1 MARRLRV
8 EYPGAIGSYVAINND
23 GSAVFQTVGAGN
35 CYLAPYSPWRAYGT
49 ATITPGLLADLRKRT
64 TYPPIVLTNNF
75 TNFTVLNPQ
84 AIRDTNTAALD
95 LGWHYDVLDY
105 CWSALNVTH
114 NAILLL
120 TNGLAIANYGT
131 LGTMVWSGS
140 KIIGEGSP
148 TNLNRLVPYN
158 TVQERS
164 VAWGAGGRFSFFDT
178 ATDSGPPPE
187 IRLRFTDLAQLA
199 NAASGWTILNSQGYS
214 TNTLVL
220 TDCQLRGG
228 YLSMYSSSSNAFPY
242 VAFTN
247 NLVLRTELHFTQGY
261 QTTPYPASL
270 YLRNNLFWGGSAS
283 IVALSADSAW
293 EAKDNLFDTV
303 SLSTTNL
310 AIFANSNNGYYQ
322 TTALPGGS
330 NNKTLA
336 AVDYQTGPLGNF
348 YYPTT
353 GTNLNSLRDAGSLTN
368 AGLVGLY
375 HYTTTANQVKE
386 TNSVL
391 DIGYHL
397 VALNAAGN
405 PLDFDGDGLP
415 NYFEDRNGDGIYD
428 TGDISNWTVADTD
441 GDGMP
446 DGWEFLNGLN
456 PLVNDASDDPDGD
469 GFTNLQEY
477 QNGTNPND
485 PWLVAWGDQ
494 SATPS
499 GLGRILAADGGNH
512 FSVALRN
519 YGTVAAWGDNTY
531 GQTNVPAALSNL
543 VTAVAAAWN
552 QAAALQANGR
562 VTAWG
567 QTFGQ
572 IPSDLTTAVGVSL
585 GLEHGIALRA
595 DGTVSVWGDPADPGS
610 VSLSGLSGVKA
621 VAAGWEHNA
630 ALLNN
635 GTVVAWGANF
645 GGLGWNMTNVP
656 AGLTNVTA
664 IAAGAYHTLALKS
677 DGTVVAWGA
686 GKAGGNYYADQGQSI
701 VPPGL
706 SNVVAIAGGGYDS
719 AALRSDGTVVAWG
732 QTNSTPSPIGL
743 NNVVAIG
750 VADGHSLAERTGR
763 ETPLF
768 NLEPQ
773 TQCACAGSNV
783 TFRASAI
790 APASFSYQWQ
800 FNNVNIAG
808 ATSPT
813 LSLSNVQPSN
823 EGTYRVIIS
832 NGAGSTTSQDATLN
846 LCGPPVIASQ
856 TQPSTWQLLYGSSL
870 TLSVQ
875 ATNSGVCPIPISY
888 QWPVSSLPGAFYSFS
903 SNFTIAFANNASA
916 GIYSVVITNG
926 AGSASTTYAVNVAGE
941 GAAVWWGS
949 ITQAWNYL
957 PGVTT
962 VIGLAGGGNHTLALL
977 EGGTVLAWGT
987 NSYGQTNVP
996 GGLTNA
1002 LAVAAGDAHSL
1013 ALNAD
1018 GSVVAWGRNDLGQ
1031 TNVPASVTN
1040 TIAISAGGQQSLA
1053 LRKDG
1058 TVVQWGQT
1066 FASVPASVTNA
1077 IGIASGTNF
1086 HLALLTNSTVV
1097 AWGNNSSGQL
1107 NVPANLSNVVAVAA
1121 GGDHALALKVD
1132 GSVVAWGNNSSG
1144 QTNVPAALTNAMAIA
1159 AGYAHSMGL
1168 RNDGTVVAWGDNTY
1182 GQTNTPNLVAVKL
1195 IAAGA
1200 YQGLASVFSPVVQY
1214 PVDVTKDLLLIC
1226 NTNSTNSAALRDYY
1240 LAHRPLVAN
1249 ANVLNIACDLGEF
1262 TTTNNA
1268 ETQIVAPLLNWL
1280 AANPTK
1286 HPEYIV
1292 LFFDI
1297 PTRFS
1302 NAYLPAYGSVSYHL
1316 QQSYPGWQPFVNYI
1330 NAGTLADCEA
1340 YVDKLANV
1348 GTNYSP
1354 GKLIISASAG
1364 LYGNT
1369 NYVLDG
1375 IRHGHGYMPPEDF
1388 SDYGVLVSKATN
1400 GLLANGVASSA
1411 ILFSDGLET
1420 ITNGIAYNLPHPTA
1434 ATNLAG
1440 YTSWGDHSSLGGDY
1454 ATNGLVHW
1462 SGNSRWWIIETFES
1476 FNGTRATGQGNFIKW
1491 LASNAFGG
1499 TNYLNTPVGAVTH
1512 VEEPGLAGVSD
1523 SESYFGLWSAGKNFA
1538 ISAWNS
1544 RKTPWFQA
1552 VGEPLVTR

>member
-1 MARRLRV
+1 V
-8 EYPGAIGSYVAINND
+8 AIG
-23 GSAVFQTVGAGN
+23 F
-35 CYLAPYSPWRAYGT
+35 YGT
-49 ATITPGLLADLRKRT
+49 NGTRLL
-64 TYPPIVLTNNF
+64 
-75 TNFTVLNPQ
+75 
-84 AIRDTNTAALD
+84 
-95 LGWHYDVLDY
+95 
-105 CWSALNVTH
+105 
-114 NAILLL
+114 
-120 TNGLAIANYGT
+120 YGAQFISE
-131 LGTMVWSGS
+131 GT
-140 KIIGEGSP
+140 P
-148 TNLNRLVPYN
+148 TNLCRLVRYPA
-158 TVQERS
+158 VQEQS
-164 VAWGAGGRFSFFDT
+164 IAWGPTGSSKSLFDIT
-178 ATDSGPPPE
+178 NSPAALPTVN
-187 IRLRFTDLAQLA
+187 LRFTDLTLPPGE
-199 NAASGWTILNSQGYS
+199 STILDYNNHGGSAYSLGSFILRDSQF
-214 TNTLVL
+214 
-220 TDCQLRGG
+220 RGG
-228 YLSMYSSSSNAFPY
+228 NLSFGTYY
-242 VAFTN
+242 VTGGQTTFGFTN
-247 NLVLRTELHFTQGY
+247 NLVQWATISLSRDNS
-261 QTTPYPASL
+261 TPGSVQLGVYMH
-270 YLRNNLFWGGSAS
+270 NNLFRFAS
-283 IVALSADSAW
+283 VTLSNPTNDAPF
-293 EAKDNLFDTV
+293 EVKDNLFDTV
-303 SLSTTNL
+303 SLSGYGGNQSQNYLTH
-310 AIFANSNNGYYQ
+310 SNNGYYS
-322 TTALPGGS
+322 TTALSGGS
-330 NNKTLA
+330 SNKTLA

-348 YYPTT
+348 YYPTS

-391 DIGYHL
+391 DIGMHQ
-397 VALNAAGN
+397 VATTAAGN

-415 NYFEDRNGDGIYD
+415 DYFEDRNGDGIYA

-485 PWLVAWGDQ
+485 PWLVAWGDNTWGQ
-494 SATPS
+494 GTAPA
-499 GLGRILAADGGNH
+499 GLGKIVAVDGGLDYT
-512 FSVALRN
+512 VALRN
-519 YGTVAAWGDNTY
+519 DHVAVAWGHNTH
-531 GQTNVPAALSNL
+531 GQTSVPTTLSNL
-543 VTAVAAAWN
+543 VIAVAAAYY

-562 VTAWG
+562 VTVWG

-572 IPSDLTTAVGVSL
+572 IPSDLTTAVAVSL
-585 GLEHGIALRA
+585 GWEHGIALRA

-610 VSLSGLSGVKA
+610 VSLSGLSGVYA
-621 VAAGWEHNA
+621 VASGWEHNA

-664 IAAGAYHTLALKS
+664 IAAGAYHTLVLKS

-686 GKAGGNYYADQGQSI
+686 GKAGGTFWADQGQSI
-701 VPPGL
+701 VPAGL
-706 SNVVAIAGGGYDS
+706 SNVVAIAGGGYNS
-719 AALRSDGTVVAWG
+719 AALRGDGTVVAWG

-750 VADGHSLAERTGR
+750 VGDGHSLAERIGR

-768 NLEPQ
+768 TLEPQ
-773 TQCACAGSNV
+773 SQCSCAGSNV
-783 TFRASAI
+783 TFSASAI

-800 FNNVNIAG
+800 LNTVNIAG

-813 LSLSNVQPSN
+813 LTLNNVQPAN

-832 NGAGSTTSQDATLN
+832 NGAGSATSQDATLN

-856 TQPSTWQLLYGSSL
+856 TQPSTWLLLYGSSL

-875 ATNSGVCPIPISY
+875 ATNSGFCPIPISY
-888 QWPVSSLPGAFYSFS
+888 KWALSLAGPLRVGLG
-903 SNFTIAFANNASA
+903 SNYVIPFANNAMA
-916 GIYSVVITNG
+916 GTYTALITSG
-926 AGSASTTYAVNVAGE
+926 AGSASTTYTVSVAGE
-941 GAAVWWGS
+941 GAAIWWGS

-957 PGVTT
+957 PGVNT

-987 NSYGQTNVP
+987 NNYGQTNVP
-996 GGLTNA
+996 AGLTNA
-1002 LAVAAGDAHSL
+1002 LAVAAGDAHNL

-1018 GSVVAWGRNDLGQ
+1018 GTVVAWGRNDLGQ

-1040 TIAISAGGQQSLA
+1040 AISISAGGQQSLA

-1058 TVVQWGQT
+1058 SVVQWGQT
-1066 FASVPASVTNA
+1066 FASVPGTVANA

-1086 HLALLTNSTVV
+1086 HLALLTNGTVV
-1097 AWGNNSSGQL
+1097 AWGNNSGGQI
-1107 NVPANLSNVVAVAA
+1107 NVPGNLSNVVAVAA

-1132 GSVVAWGNNSSG
+1132 GTVVAWGNNSSG

-1159 AGYAHSMGL
+1159 AGYAHSMAL
-1168 RNDGTVVAWGDNTY
+1168 RNDGTVIAWGDNTY

-1200 YQGLASVFSPVVQY
+1200 YQSLASVFSPLVQY

-1249 ANVLNIACDLGEF
+1249 ANVLNIACDVGEF
-1262 TTTNNA
+1262 TTTNNCDA
-1268 ETQIVAPLLNWL
+1268 QIVAPVLNWL

-1297 PTRFS
+1297 PTRCYAYPPDTS
-1302 NAYLPAYGSVSYHL
+1302 NPYGSLSYHL
-1316 QQSYPGWQPFVNYI
+1316 QQSYPGWKPFLNNL

-1340 YVDKLANV
+1340 YVDKLAYV

-1354 GKLIISASAG
+1354 GQVLLSPSVG
-1364 LYGNT
+1364 RYGNT
-1369 NYVLDG
+1369 NYYFEDTRYGADG
-1375 IRHGHGYMPPEDF
+1375 SY
-1388 SDYGVLVSKATN
+1388 YGLNPSLNAKN
-1400 GLLANGVASSA
+1400 GVVANGAAASAVTYVSNYD
-1411 ILFSDGLET
+1411 SGLPAH
-1420 ITNGIAYNLPHPTA
+1420 ITSGSNV
-1434 ATNLAG
+1434 AG
-1440 YTSWGDHSSLGGDY
+1440 YLSWGAHSSLGSDY
-1454 ATNGLVHW
+1454 ATNGTILW
-1462 SGNSRWWIIETFES
+1462 SGASRWWIIQTIES
-1476 FNGTRATGQGNFIKW
+1476 FNGQRAQNDLQGNFIRW

-1499 TNYLNTPVGAVTH
+1499 TNYSSTPVGAVGN
-1512 VEEPGLAGVSD
+1512 VEEPGRIDANNPYT
-1523 SESYFGLWSAGKNFA
+1523 YFGLWAAGKNLA
-1538 ISAWNS
+1538 ICSWNS
-1544 RKTPWFQA
+1544 RNTALFQA
-1552 VGEPLVTR
+1552 VGDPLVTR